1 MPMNIPIRRRGG
13 HEAGT
18 TAELASARDVNSA
31 RAHALVDVDRWLTSL
46 AEQLD
51 EHVELLS
58 QIEEV
63 LPVVRRLARDGGA
76 DELSVRRGERT
87 LAEGLEHLAALGVAL
102 RRGTVVCLGP
112 RSEPTG
118 GEGAPPC

>member
-1 MPMNIPIRRRGG
+1 MNMPIRRRVG
-13 HEAGT
+13 HDAVT
-18 TAELASARDVNSA
+18 NVDPRPASKASDA
-31 RAHALVDVDRWLTSL
+31 RALALTDVDRWLTSL

-51 EHVELLS
+51 EHVELLT

-87 LAEGLEHLAALGVAL
+87 LAEGLEQLAALGVAL

-112 RSEPTG
+112 RSDRAGVEG
-118 GEGAPPC
+118 GQPC